1 MNKKILHITW
11 NMGIGGAQRA
21 IYQLIRA
28 QRQKGIPA
36 DLLVATAASFY
47 GEKTKETGAVVF
59 ELGQKFGMDFSIKSK
74 FRNIIENYD
83 ILHFQTVSPLLM
95 YLSSTQNKVKCYYT
109 HRGGIRRYSFKKK
122 LLYKISG
129 YLIKKM
135 CTGISGNTRNA
146 ALSASLLFNIPLDKI
161 CVTYNGIDFS
171 LLEPK
176 RNKAKIL
183 NELKEERN
191 NNTIRI
197 GTSANIQ
204 NWKRLDYLLI
214 AVSNLRDISLHCY
227 IIGDGPAKSSL
238 EKLGKDLGIQNRV
251 TFTGKKEYIGDYLQ
265 ILDIFAL
272 PSTISESFGNSAVEA
287 IGMGIPTIVMQDGG
301 GLIEHIGEQGGFVAK
316 DIGDMAAIIRKLSG
330 SKELRMRVGEK
341 GKKFVREKYSIE
353 NMLKS
358 YEAFY
363 ANDEK
368 GTPCKR
374 K

>member
-11 NMGIGGAQRA
+11 SMDIGGAQRA

-28 QRQKGIPA
+28 QRQEGIPA
-36 DLLVATAASFY
+36 DLLVATTASFY
-47 GEKTKETGAVVF
+47 GEKTRETGAAVF

-74 FRNIIENYD
+74 FKNIIENYD
-83 ILHFQTVSPLLM
+83 ILHFQSVAPLLM
-95 YLSSTQNKVKCYYT
+95 HFVSTQNRVKCYYT

-146 ALSASLLFNIPLDKI
+146 AVSASMLFNISLDEI
-161 CVTYNGIDFS
+161 YVTYNGIDFS

-176 RNKAKIL
+176 RNKEEVL
-183 NELKEERN
+183 NELNGVRN

-197 GTSANIQ
+197 GASANIQ
-204 NWKRLDYLLI
+204 HWKRLDYLLI
-214 AVSNLRDISLHCY
+214 AVSKLMDIPLHCY
-227 IIGDGPAKSSL
+227 IIGVGPAKSSL
-238 EKLGKDLGIQNRV
+238 KKLGKDLGIQDRV
-251 TFTGKKEYIGDYLQ
+251 TFTGKKEHIGDYLQ
-265 ILDIFAL
+265 VLDIFAL

-301 GLIEHIGEQGGFVAK
+301 GLIEHIGEEGGFIAK
-316 DIGDMAAIIRKLSG
+316 DIGDMAAIIRKLSD
-330 SKELRMRVGEK
+330 SKELRIRVGEN

-358 YEAFY
+358 YDAFY

-368 GTPCKR
+368 GTPCER